1 MYRVSGIPSLK
12 SGPLVPAPEDED
24 DDVTRKPPA
33 GRPRP
38 SVAPP
43 PEKDRIPAAALRVD
57 ERLVSLRSPN
67 SFEAD
72 QYRVL
77 RHFLEAAGNGNAP
90 QVLAVSSAA
99 AGEGKTTTAINLA
112 ATLAQTPDT
121 RVLLVDTDLRRPSV
135 ASSLALGSSAGAGLA
150 GAVLDPRLELAAV
163 VRPTPFGFSIVPSGT
178 SPSNAYQILDSPR
191 IGQLL
196 QEARRSYERVVLD
209 TPPLLLVPDCR
220 LLSQWVDAFVI
231 VVAARRTPRKLLAE
245 TLGSVDAAK
254 LAGVVFNG
262 DDRPLGGY
270 YKGYYMGYYGDRPG
284 AGAKGRWSSWWR
296 RRRSGRKPW
305 R

>member
-1 MYRVSGIPSLK
+1 MYRVSGIPLLK
-12 SGPLVPAPEDED
+12 SRPLVPASED
-24 DDVTRKPPA
+24 DDVTRELPA
-33 GRPRP
+33 GRSRP
-38 SVAPP
+38 SVGPIT
-43 PEKDRIPAAALRVD
+43 EKNKIPAAALRVD

-77 RHFLEAAGNGNAP
+77 RHLLEAAGGGNPA

-112 ATLAQTPDT
+112 ATLAQSPDT
-121 RVLLVDTDLRRPSV
+121 RVLLMDTDLRRPSV

-150 GAVLDPRLELAAV
+150 GAVLDPRVELAAV
-163 VRPTPFGFSIVPSGT
+163 VRPTPFGFSVLPAGT
-178 SPSNAYQILDSPR
+178 SPSNAYQILESPR
-191 IGQLL
+191 IGELL
-196 QEARRSYERVVLD
+196 QEARRSYDRVVVD

-231 VVAARRTPRKLLAE
+231 VVAARRTPRRLLAE

-270 YKGYYMGYYGDRPG
+270 YKGYYMGYYGDRAG
-284 AGAKGRWSSWWR
+284 AGSKGRWSSWWR